1 MVKKKFREFIESKP
15 EWLNSR
21 LMLLLSTVLIFT
33 MALTWGEPVPQA
45 AAMNFKRAGV
55 MHAPLQNTAPEDQ
68 LLVNLQPLDVPT
80 SWMQTN
86 GILLGCVVLVLIIIG
101 VSIHALR
108 QDLDEMPFNQAY
120 SQDELKIPRETQ

>member
-1 MVKKKFREFIESKP
+1 MVKKKLIEFIESKP

-21 LMLLLSTVLIFT
+21 LMLLISTVLIFT

-45 AAMNFKRAGV
+45 AAMNFKRTGV
-55 MHAPLQNTAPEDQ
+55 MHTPLQNTTSDDQ
-68 LLVNLQPLDVPT
+68 LLVSQQPLDLPT

-108 QDLDEMPFNQAY
+108 QDLDEIPFNQVY
-120 SQDELKIPRETQ
+120 SQEELKIPRETH